1 MQPIHRLAQ
10 LAERADGGVEWACP
24 QCGRY
29 LIRYPNRD
37 LLMAAGVPGPAH
49 ILGPEYRAD
58 PLEELSVSEFDQQ
71 FLHRHAMAWSAD
83 HRPQSEETP

>member
-10 LAERADGGVEWACP
+10 LAQRSDGGTEWACP

-29 LIRYPNRD
+29 LIRYPNRE
-37 LLMAAGVPGPAH
+37 LVVAAGTPGPAH
-49 ILGPEYRAD
+49 ILGPEYRND
-58 PLEELSVSEFDQQ
+58 PSEGPAMTEFDQQ

-83 HRPQSEETP
+83 HRPD